1 MEKLIGNKI
10 IDIQIAAEEHYLK
23 FVTEQGEFI
32 YGTEGDCCSE
42 TWFSEILNVDFLIN
56 HTVSEIENLYLPEP
70 AVPDPHGRQES
81 DCFYGIKINTDAGTA
96 TIVFRNSSNG
106 YYGGSYDLMKV
117 PVPQEYPFR
126 SIKECSDWTAY
137 EKVNNSYI
145 HTLKL
150 KAFL

>member
-1 MEKLIGNKI
+1 MEALLNKKI
-10 IDIQIAAEEHYLK
+10 LDIQISTLEHYIK
-23 FVTEQGEFI
+23 FLTNQGEFI
-32 YGTEGDCCSE
+32 YAAEADCCSE

-56 HTVSEIENLYLPEP
+56 HSVSEVKSVYLPEP
-70 AVPDPHGRQES
+70 AIGDPHGRQES
-81 DCFYGIKINTDAGTA
+81 DMFYGIIINTEAGTS

-106 YYGGSYDLMKV
+106 YYGGRYDLYTGV
-117 PVPQEYPFR
+117 IPSNYSFR

-137 EKVNNSYI
+137 EKLSNSYI